1 MRKGFSVVSF
11 ARQTNLVAT
20 HEAFWR
26 NQADMPVPKKLPAP
40 KSQTPKALGAVARQQ
55 LLLVNGL
62 LDEVARNYVA
72 RLHREIT
79 ELLRVIEKKQA
90 EPDFSRR
97 KLKDFRAMLE
107 LIAHLQINPERGR
120 RKDLKKID
128 ALIGDLQSVVD
139 KW

>member
-1 MRKGFSVVSF
+1 MS
-11 ARQTNLVAT
+11 TI
-20 HEAFWR
+20 
-26 NQADMPVPKKLPAP
+26 KKIPAP
-40 KSQTPKALGAVARQQ
+40 KAQTPKALGAVARQQ

-72 RLHREIT
+72 RLHREIA
-79 ELLRVIEKKQA
+79 ELLRSLEKKQA

-97 KLKDFRAMLE
+97 KLKDFRAMLK

-128 ALIGDLQSVVD
+128 ALIGDLQAVVD